1 VRVTTRSHLP
11 NAEEVIWLVLRGVQ
25 NEQHDFTRN
34 EIMPRSISK
43 PNHPDRTDDD
53 GGNMRLLGHL
63 IRLTPLWIVFT
74 GVMYGGQNVNA
85 RIPVV
90 LSTDV
95 GNEIDD
101 QWAITYLLLQPRFDV
116 LGVMSAHAPTITAP
130 AGHTSYRILVDVV
143 ENRLGMSTHPPLIEG
158 GSLPL
163 QNAKTPRP
171 SPAVTFLIETSRRFS
186 KNNRLTVLMIGAGT
200 DVASAILTDPTIVER
215 IGVIQMG
222 FTDEQDGNEFN
233 VANDVHAVQAI
244 LESNVPLV
252 VGPGKVCRAS
262 LSLNFDQ
269 AREMLA
275 KRGAIGAWLWEEYQ
289 AWYFRVVKPL
299 RVNDFS
305 KPWVI
310 WDDITLAYV
319 LGMTTQ
325 HTLPRPKLRDDMT
338 FEQVK
343 SDQTVIWIT
352 DVDEQRMWA
361 DFLRLMDEYQRT
373 HAVGNRAMDNRL
385 TFMMP

>member
-1 VRVTTRSHLP
+1 MTIRYR
-11 NAEEVIWLVLRGVQ
+11 A
-25 NEQHDFTRN
+25 
-34 EIMPRSISK
+34 
-43 PNHPDRTDDD
+43 
-53 GGNMRLLGHL
+53 RLLSFA
-63 IRLTPLWIVFT
+63 ILTCVTLCCVPAVAAT
-74 GVMYGGQNVNA
+74 NVDLDGKWQFHIYA
-85 RIPVV
+85 SREGDGRIPVV

-101 QWAITYLLLQPRFDV
+101 QWAITYLLLQPRFEV

-143 ENRLGMSTHPPLIEG
+143 ENRLGMSSHPPLIEG
-158 GSLPL
+158 GSLPME
-163 QNAKTPRP
+163 NAKSPRP

-200 DVASAILTDPTIVER
+200 DVASAILADPTIVER
-215 IGVIQMG
+215 VRVIQMG

-244 LESNVPLV
+244 LDSKVPLV
-252 VGPGKVCRAS
+252 IGPGKVCRAS
-262 LSLNFDQ
+262 LSLTFDQ

-343 SDQTVIWIT
+343 TDQTVTWIT
-352 DVDEQRMWA
+352 DVDEQRMWT
-361 DFLRLMDEYQRT
+361 DFLTLVDEYQRT
-373 HAVGNRAMDNRL
+373 HAVGNRAMDHRL

>member
-1 VRVTTRSHLP
+1 
-11 NAEEVIWLVLRGVQ
+11 
-25 NEQHDFTRN
+25 
-34 EIMPRSISK
+34 
-43 PNHPDRTDDD
+43 
-53 GGNMRLLGHL
+53 MRLLRHL
-63 IRLTPLWIVFT
+63 LRLALLSIVSA
-74 GVMYGGQNVNA
+74 GMIHAAQNADA

-116 LGVMSAHAPTITAP
+116 LGVMSAHAPSITAP
-130 AGHTSYRILVDVV
+130 AGYTSYRILVDVV
-143 ENRLGMSTHPPLIEG
+143 EKRLGMNAHPPLIEG
-158 GSLPL
+158 GSLTL
-163 QNAKTPRP
+163 ENAKTPRP
-171 SPAVTFLIETSRRFS
+171 SPAVNFLIETSRRYS
-186 KNNRLTVLMIGAGT
+186 KNNRLTVLMIGAAT
-200 DVASAILTDPTIVER
+200 DVASAILTDPTIVDR
-215 IGVIQMG
+215 VRVIQMG

-244 LESNVPLV
+244 LDSKVPLI

-262 LSLNFDQ
+262 LSLTFDQ
-269 AREMLA
+269 AREMLT

-310 WDDITLAYV
+310 WDDIAIAYA

-325 HTLPRPKLRDDMT
+325 HTLPRPRLRDDMT

-343 SDQTVIWIT
+343 TDQTITWIT

-361 DFLRLMDEYQRT
+361 DFLSLIDQYQRT
-373 HAVGNRAMDNRL
+373 HAIGNRAMDHRL